1 MGLYVIRTAIGREA
15 QVLDFLASNAKKA
28 KGVYSIMFPHG
39 MMGYILVEADN
50 SDVLKQISMGVP
62 YVRGILRTPT
72 KYEEIEHL
80 VEFKPETIDIHK
92 GDIVQIIA
100 GPFKGE
106 KAKITRVDLQKSMVV
121 LELLEAAVPI
131 PITLGLDSVKL
142 LTKAEQVAEQREEDI
157 QREKE
162 LKEQRKD
169 EQESM

>member
-1 MGLYVIRTAIGREA
+1 MGLYVIRTAIGRES
-15 QVLDFLASNAKKA
+15 QVMDFLASNAKKA
-28 KGVYSIMFPHG
+28 KGVFSIIFPHG
-39 MMGYILVEADN
+39 MTGYILIEADN
-50 SDVLKQISMGVP
+50 SDIIKQIAAGVP

-80 VEFKPETIDIHK
+80 IEFKPETIDIHK

-106 KAKITRVDLQKSMVV
+106 KAKVTRVDIQKSHVV

-142 LTKAEQVAEQREEDI
+142 ITKAEQAAEQKEEQQARE
-157 QREKE
+157 QE

-169 EQESM
+169 EDIY